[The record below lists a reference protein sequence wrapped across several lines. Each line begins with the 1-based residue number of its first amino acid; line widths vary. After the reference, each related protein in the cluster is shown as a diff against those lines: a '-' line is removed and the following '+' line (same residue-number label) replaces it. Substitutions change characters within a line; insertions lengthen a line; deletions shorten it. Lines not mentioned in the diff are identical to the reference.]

1 MKYSKSEHF
10 GRKIERHLRAN
21 YPTLMFDT
29 LAFEIDEKGN
39 PYWIAPVY
47 NYKIGLFGGKDI
59 TGAVLV
65 NAINGDHEYMIL
77 IKYQNGL
84 TVLIQQNWF

>member
-47 NYKIGLFGGKDI
+47 NYKIGY
-59 TGAVLV
+59 LV
-65 NAINGDHEYMIL
+65 EKI
-77 IKYQNGL
+77 
-84 TVLIQQNWF
+84 